1 MPKEITEEEKTLL
14 VESKLRTCMLMQES
28 LESYVLEETDP
39 DIIKQYQDSIEE
51 YKNVIEVL
59 KVFKE
64 NMLE

>member
-51 YKNVIEVL
+51 YKNIIEVL

>member
-51 YKNVIEVL
+51 YKNIIKVL

>member
-28 LESYVLEETDP
+28 LEGYVLEETDP
-39 DIIKQYQDSIEE
+39 NIIKQYQDSIEE
-51 YKNVIEVL
+51 YKNIIEVL

>member
-28 LESYVLEETDP
+28 LENYVLEETDP
-39 DIIKQYQDSIEE
+39 DAIKQYQDSIEE
-51 YKNVIEVL
+51 YKNIIEVL

>member
-28 LESYVLEETDP
+28 LENYVLEETDP

-51 YKNVIEVL
+51 YKNIIEVL